1 MRPATRTLV
10 ACVVLSSV
18 LGTIHAFSLF
28 IGPFEDGLDAGRGAV
43 SSVYS
48 LALVALTLA
57 VLTGHPLFRRVPAPL
72 IALGAAGGAAA
83 GLVLAASASSL
94 TILIVGYGL
103 VFGTSNGI
111 GYAFSLQQG
120 AEANPDRRG
129 MAIGLV
135 TAAYALGAAMGA
147 LFLDARIEAAGAQSA
162 MRSLAVVIVG
172 AGVLS
177 ALLLATGA
185 RVVPTPDQPPVA
197 RPLIG
202 IGRVTLAG
210 PTTLDMRLDRRLIA
224 RLWGA
229 YGLATLAGLMA
240 LGHAAAIAEEAGGS
254 EELGVTTVVVAGIAS
269 AGGGTWIAFT
279 IDRARLSR
287 LLVGL
292 PVASAL
298 ALCIVATAD
307 NGNTALFGLA
317 LVALVYGAVIAAYP
331 FAVNRLFGDHRYP
344 AAYGRIF
351 TAWGLAGLL
360 GPLGAGTI
368 FDASGGYT
376 IPLLLAAVA
385 ALGSATVS
393 RRIPQLQQPRI
404 P

>member
-10 ACVVLSSV
+10 ACVVLSAV

-48 LALVALTLA
+48 VALVALTLA
-57 VLTGHPLFRRVPAPL
+57 VLTGHPLFRRIPAPL

-94 TILIVGYGL
+94 VVLIVGYGL
-103 VFGTSNGI
+103 VFGAFNGI
-111 GYAFSLQQG
+111 GYAFGLQRA

-129 MAIGLV
+129 LALGLV
-135 TAAYALGAAMGA
+135 TAAYALGAALGA
-147 LFLDARIEAAGAQSA
+147 LFLDARIEAVGTPGAL
-162 MRSLAVVIVG
+162 RSLAVVIVA
-172 AGVLS
+172 AGVVS

-185 RVVPTPDQPPVA
+185 QAAPVPDQPPVA

-210 PTTLDMRLDRRLIA
+210 PASLDMRLDRRLIV

-240 LGHAAAIAEEAGGS
+240 LGHAAAIAEEAGGF

-279 IDRARLSR
+279 IDRVRLSR

-331 FAVNRLFGDHRYP
+331 FAVNRLFGDRRYP

-385 ALGSATVS
+385 ALGSAAVAL
-393 RRIPQLQQPRI
+393 RIPQLQQPRI